1 MKRFTWLPWLLAL
14 ICAHAAIAQRQAP
27 TPTGM
32 AGSPASSDLEAASS
46 RPKDVEHYDGFID
59 RAHLASGKDP
69 AKLRAEAIEQS
80 SRLVSAMHLPCDI
93 TDAAPVGRGKATVD
107 GKKVEVGIYE
117 VACRNGLGFLLVAR
131 GQEAPYATSC
141 FSADRSH
148 AALVAAGRK
157 SDMYC
162 QLPESGDIHAMA
174 TGLMSAVGAP
184 CTVTKAEWF
193 GRSAAA
199 HTEFTEVVC
208 DDARGFLL
216 QTPHAGATDP
226 PSAMSCRDAAQ
237 QRIKCRLTDGG
248 PLAKPITVETFKEY
262 LSTQDPECHVDE
274 LRIIAQEAKHDRY
287 LVEVKC
293 SAHPQGLVAMIPLN
307 GNASPYES
315 MDCATAARR
324 SVQCEYRPK

>member
-1 MKRFTWLPWLLAL
+1 MMRCFFLLCILAL
-14 ICAHAAIAQRQAP
+14 VTDPAVAQRQAP

-32 AGSPASSDLEAASS
+32 AGSPATSDLEAASS
-46 RPKDVEHYDGFID
+46 RAKDVEKYDGFVD
-59 RAHLASGKDP
+59 RAHLASDRDP
-69 AKLRAEAIEQS
+69 AKLRAEAMEQS
-80 SRLVSAMHLPCDI
+80 AKLASAMQLPCDI
-93 TDAAPVGRGKATVD
+93 ADAAPVGRGKATVD
-107 GKKVEVGIYE
+107 GKKVDVSIFE

-131 GQEAPYATSC
+131 GQEPPYATSC
-141 FSADRSH
+141 FSADRTH

-162 QLPESGDIHAMA
+162 QLPASKDIAAMA
-174 TGLMSAVGAP
+174 TGLMSAANIP

-193 GRSAAA
+193 GRNAGA

-216 QTPHAGATDP
+216 QTAQAGATGP
-226 PSAMSCRDAAQ
+226 PSAMSCHDAAQ

-248 PLAKPITVETFKEY
+248 PLAKPITADTFKEF
-262 LSTQDPECHVDE
+262 LAEQDPQCHVDR

-287 LVEVKC
+287 LVEVEC
-293 SAHPQGLVAMIPLN
+293 SAHPGGLVALIPLN
-307 GNASPYES
+307 GNTSPFES

-324 SVQCEYRPK
+324 SVQCEYQPK